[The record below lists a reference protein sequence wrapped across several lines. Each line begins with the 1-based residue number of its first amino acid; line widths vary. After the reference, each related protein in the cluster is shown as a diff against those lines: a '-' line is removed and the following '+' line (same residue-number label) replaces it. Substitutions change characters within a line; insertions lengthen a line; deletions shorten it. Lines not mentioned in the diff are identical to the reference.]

1 MPRTLLPLT
10 LLLAGLFM
18 PLPHEW
24 SAGWRSELLNR
35 LHVPLL
41 ALFGILLPP
50 RKAWITLLAA
60 GAVELVQPWFGRSA
74 SWADFGWG
82 VLGAMTALLWHAKS
96 LPWRLIALAAA
107 ITPPAIW
114 WVQVT
119 KAQSEAQTQF
129 PVLMNGP
136 ASLLWVLSPEA
147 EYSKS
152 GLTLHGSSS
161 VRIEVPDPDWNAFE
175 ALELEATLDSAS
187 PQELGIRLDIGAGL
201 PNRVQA
207 GATLRPGPNHLRVP
221 WPEDARL
228 SPVKQLVLFLPATAA
243 PVRLELH
250 QLRLLPA
257 RTGE

>member
-1 MPRTLLPLT
+1 M
-10 LLLAGLFM
+10 
-18 PLPHEW
+18 
-24 SAGWRSELLNR
+24 
-35 LHVPLL
+35 HVPLF
-41 ALFGILLPP
+41 ALLGILLPA

-74 SWADFGWG
+74 SWTDFGWG
-82 VLGAMTALLWHAKS
+82 VLGVMTALIWHAKS

-107 ITPPAIW
+107 IAPPAIW

-129 PVLMNGP
+129 PVLLNGP

-152 GLTLHGSSS
+152 ELTLHGSSS

-207 GATLRPGPNHLRVP
+207 GATLQPGPNHLRVP
-221 WPEDARL
+221 WPDNARL
-228 SPVKQLVLFLPATAA
+228 SPVKQIVLFLGEVDPEA
-243 PVRLELH
+243 RLRLKKV
-250 QLRLLPA
+250 RLLPA
-257 RTGE
+257 AKN